1 MTARQAS
8 ELLYDSEAALRLVD
22 SAIEEIR
29 EPEGRR
35 AGESSSRGNE
45 LRDALAAANGSL
57 GLLGL
62 SQVIARSYTEI
73 VSVLGSLRES
83 RTVLERSTVERIQ
96 QTHAKLRE
104 VSDATEVAATDILN
118 GLERSLAL
126 VDQMDQKA
134 TEGDARSEADLRQT
148 LRDELFALM
157 GCMQFQDITT
167 QQLNY
172 ASSVLTEMENRLA
185 ELARVLDPTTFG
197 TMRIPRAT
205 PVKPNGPVNYDP
217 AASTEN
223 AEARQAVADEI
234 FGRDKKS

>member
-1 MTARQAS
+1 MTTRQAS

-29 EPEGRR
+29 EPAGRR
-35 AGESSSRGNE
+35 AAEPNARATE
-45 LRDALAAANGSL
+45 LRDALAAANGPL

-62 SQVIARSYTEI
+62 SQVLARSYTEI

-104 VSDATEVAATDILN
+104 VSNATEVAATDILD

-126 VDQMDQKA
+126 VDQMDQRA

-148 LRDELFALM
+148 LRDELFALV

-172 ASSVLTEMENRLA
+172 ASAVLTDMENRLA

-197 TMRIPRAT
+197 TLRIALAT
-205 PVKPNGPVNYDP
+205 PAKPNVPVSFDP

-234 FGRDKKS
+234 FRRDKTG

>member
-35 AGESSSRGNE
+35 AAESNTRGSE
-45 LRDALAAANGSL
+45 LRDALAAANGPL

-62 SQVIARSYTEI
+62 SQVLARSYTEI

-83 RTVLERSTVERIQ
+83 RNTLERSTVERIQ
-96 QTHAKLRE
+96 ATHAKLRE
-104 VSDATEVAATDILN
+104 VSNATEVAATDILN

-134 TEGDARSEADLRQT
+134 TEGDARSESDLRQT

-157 GCMQFQDITT
+157 GCMQFQDITA

-172 ASSVLTEMENRLA
+172 ASSVLTEMEDRLA
-185 ELARVLDPTTFG
+185 ELARVLDPATFG
-197 TMRIPRAT
+197 TLRLPRNT
-205 PVKPNGPVNYDP
+205 PVKPNGPVTFDP

-223 AEARQAVADEI
+223 AEARQAAADEI
-234 FGRDKKS
+234 FSRDKKA